1 VPALHAT
8 ADRRIKKRAGD
19 DRSTSRITRVARSGC
34 AHDRRGESTMSMR
47 VVIYC
52 AIGFLAGAAAL
63 PIASGM
69 AGGSLPAQSYRHHA
83 TPSIKTTRLLMPH
96 QHHLFARTE
105 GHMRAGLTPTR
116 FLGVV
121 DSGCVSFS
129 TSSQEEANS
138 VTSRNDPRLQP
149 CLPTV
154 SGFAPGWSG
163 MPSPNQLVAWHKVA
177 GDLAIHHPHITFA
190 EAKPL
195 IEAALATVR

>member
-1 VPALHAT
+1 
-8 ADRRIKKRAGD
+8 
-19 DRSTSRITRVARSGC
+19 
-34 AHDRRGESTMSMR
+34 MSMR

-52 AIGFLAGAAAL
+52 VIGFLAGAAAL

-69 AGGSLPAQSYRHHA
+69 AGGSLPTQSYRQPA
-83 TPSIKTTRLLMPH
+83 TPSIKTTRLLKPQ
-96 QHHLFARTE
+96 QHPLFARAE

-116 FLGVV
+116 FLGVE
-121 DSGCVSFS
+121 DSDCVSFS
-129 TSSQEEANS
+129 TSSQAEANS

-163 MPSPNQLVAWHKVA
+163 MPSSTQLVAWHKVA
-177 GDLAIHHPHITFA
+177 GDLAINHPHITFA